1 MRCGILFKKT
11 KKYWT
16 FKAIDRND
24 GELLAYECGDR
35 TIETISRLY
44 EKLEKLKIGHFY
56 TDNWEGF
63 SAVLPYNKLTQTK
76 KETHTIERHN
86 CTSRHWAARF
96 KRKTIAFSRSE
107 SMIKHTWN
115 LLSNFRYGQG
125 IQQVLNNI
133 PLFS

>member
-1 MRCGILFKKT
+1 MAFYSKKT

-16 FKAIDRND
+16 FKTIDRND
-24 GELLAYECGDR
+24 GELLAYECCDR

-96 KRKTIAFSRSE
+96 KRKTIAFSRNE

-125 IQQVLNNI
+125 IQQALNNI